1 MREFNSRD
9 GRTLR
14 APIANLCRM
23 DDQKKN
29 EVRDLSPVVI
39 RAKWNGLGPD
49 GACVLKMLLPVFL
62 FSFFFLSFFRSFF
75 LSFCFFLL
83 FFFFFILL

>member
-1 MREFNSRD
+1 MREFNSSD

-29 EVRDLSPVVI
+29 EVRDLLPVAI
-39 RAKWNGLGPD
+39 RAKWNGFGPD
-49 GACVLKMLLPVFL
+49 GECVLKMLLPVFFFL
-62 FSFFFLSFFRSFF
+62 FSFFLSFF
-75 LSFCFFLL
+75 LS
-83 FFFFFILL
+83 FFFFFSFFCCDLIE